1 MVHYIELKMKKKG
14 LEDEMGLDIG
24 NIEQEID
31 ELICRFTHRDR
42 TPIYDYH
49 HISLYSWHDRE
60 NILYLGIKI
69 FHKTNPTMHS
79 SVISMTIYYQSEYE
93 YYDAYVAD
101 RIITLLSMKY
111 KIEPAIRKDI
121 FYYGKCMYCN
131 NPILNTEH
139 ADCDFCREQK
149 EQLKKD
155 TEITGIVYFIQ
166 DGFGGNYIKIGWA
179 KNIEN
184 RMHDFN
190 HLHASHQKVLL
201 TIPGNLKMEKSLHRE
216 YSKQYY
222 GNEWFYYKGELR
234 DYIDSNKGKQNF
246 DNILL

>member
-1 MVHYIELKMKKKG
+1 
-14 LEDEMGLDIG
+14 MGLNIRDIE
-24 NIEQEID
+24 NEID
-31 ELICRFTHRDR
+31 ELICKFTHRDR
-42 TPIYDYH
+42 TPVYDYH
-49 HISLYSWHDRE
+49 HIELYSYYDRE
-60 NILYLGIKI
+60 NIMYLGAKI
-69 FHKTNPTMHS
+69 YHKIDQIAPS
-79 SVISMTIYYQSEYE
+79 SKIEVEIYNAQYDYK
-93 YYDAYVAD
+93 YYDAYLAD
-101 RIITLLSMKY
+101 RIINLLSMKY
-111 KIEPAIRKDI
+111 KIEPAISIDI

-131 NPILNTEH
+131 NPIFNIEQTT
-139 ADCDFCREQK
+139 CDFCREQK

-155 TEITGIVYFIQ
+155 TEITGVVYFIQ

-184 RMHDFN
+184 RMNDFN

-216 YSKQYY
+216 YNKQYY

-246 DNILL
+246 ENILL